1 MRPRPSQFR
10 AIKLASAALLL
21 VNTPAFAHVVSMST
35 GELRVDGVTASY
47 ELRIPMYEIAH
58 VANPQTALLDHVS
71 FARATRKSSNCAQEG
86 DAYVCRADYEFS
98 SPVDRVDA
106 TCTLFEITVPN
117 HVHLLRATQGEN
129 ADQAVFDRSFTSAEI
144 RFRPPSTA
152 ERIAGQIGTGFKRA
166 ATSVAGALFLIA
178 LAAASRSWKEAA
190 VLAVMLLLGEWL
202 ARSLAPRIP
211 WPLSIRFIEAA
222 MALTVAYLA
231 VEMLMLPQAGQR
243 WAIVFAL
250 GLFHG
255 LYYAGFPQAYFIGVG
270 LLQILAIAVLSALAL
285 RAPRS
290 TQRYAAWGLLIA
302 GLGWFT
308 TRLFS

>member
-1 MRPRPSQFR
+1 
-10 AIKLASAALLL
+10 
-21 VNTPAFAHVVSMST
+21 MST

-58 VANPQTALLDHVS
+58 VANPQNALLDHVS
-71 FARATRKSSNCAQEG
+71 FARATRKAASCAQDG
-86 DAYVCRADYEFS
+86 DTYVCRADYEFS

-117 HVHLLRATQGEN
+117 HVHLLRATQGET

-144 RFRPPSTA
+144 RFRPPSRA

-178 LAAASRSWKEAA
+178 LAVASRSWKEASL
-190 VLAVMLLLGEWL
+190 LAVMLLVGEWL
-202 ARSLAPRIP
+202 ARNLAPRIP

-231 VEMLMLPQAGQR
+231 VEMLMLPKAGQR
-243 WAIVFAL
+243 WAIVLAL

-255 LYYAGFPQAYFIGVG
+255 LNYAGFPPAYFIGVG
-270 LLQILAIAVLSALAL
+270 LLQILAIALLSVLAL
-285 RAPRS
+285 RTPRS
-290 TQRYAAWGLLIA
+290 MQRYAAWGLLIA

>member
-1 MRPRPSQFR
+1 
-10 AIKLASAALLL
+10 
-21 VNTPAFAHVVSMST
+21 MST
-35 GELRVDGVTASY
+35 GELRVEGVTASY
-47 ELRIPMYEIAH
+47 ELRIPMYEVAH
-58 VANPQTALLDHVS
+58 VAHPEIALLDHVT
-71 FARATRKSSNCAQEG
+71 FARATRKSANCAQEG
-86 DAYVCRADYEFS
+86 DTYVCRADYQFS

-106 TCTLFEITVPN
+106 KCTLFEITVPN
-117 HVHLLRATQGEN
+117 HVHLLRATQGAN

-144 RFRPPSTA
+144 RFRPPSRA
-152 ERIAGQIGTGFKRA
+152 ERIAGQIGTGFLRA

-178 LAAASRSWKEAA
+178 LAVASRSWKEAA
-190 VLAVMLLLGEWL
+190 LLVVMLLLGEWL
-202 ARSLAPRIP
+202 ARYLAPRIP

-231 VEMLMLPQAGQR
+231 VEMLMLPKAGQR
-243 WAIVFAL
+243 WAIVLAL

-255 LYYAGFPQAYFIGVG
+255 LYFAGFPSTYFIGAG
-270 LLQILAIAVLSALAL
+270 MLQVAAIAALSALAL